1 MALPAGSVG
10 SMGCGNPNSEVIYDL
25 DDLVALADVKGHDLI
40 KPEPNVGWLCKA
52 VDHLRPHLLQA
63 RYFVLLCF
71 QGLFLSVLPKTQFP
85 KNAKTQIE
93 NPKTQFGN

>member
-25 DDLVALADVKGHDLI
+25 DDLVALADIKGHDLI

-63 RYFVLLCF
+63 RYFVLLFIRLQNICI
-71 QGLFLSVLPKTQFP
+71 LCMYS
-85 KNAKTQIE
+85 
-93 NPKTQFGN
+93 

>member
-1 MALPAGSVG
+1 MALPPGSIG

-52 VDHLRPHLLQA
+52 VDHLRPHLLQV
-63 RYFVLLCF
+63 RYFVCTAVHSSTKYLYTMYVVK
-71 QGLFLSVLPKTQFP
+71 S
-85 KNAKTQIE
+85 
-93 NPKTQFGN
+93 

>member
-63 RYFVLLCF
+63 RYFVLLF
-71 QGLFLSVLPKTQFP
+71 ILPYNICVCTTVQS
-85 KNAKTQIE
+85 
-93 NPKTQFGN
+93 